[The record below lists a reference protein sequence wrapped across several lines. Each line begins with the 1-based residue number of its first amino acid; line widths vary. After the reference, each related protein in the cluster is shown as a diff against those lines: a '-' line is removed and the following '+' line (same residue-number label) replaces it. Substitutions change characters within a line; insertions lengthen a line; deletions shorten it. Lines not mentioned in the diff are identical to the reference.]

1 MKRLI
6 AFDVDSTLLR
16 VESLDTAIEAALS
29 RLPDATE
36 SRRQLRDF
44 TNGGMTG
51 RIALRDSLEARLKL
65 ASLDRTAVAEMAEAL
80 RKRITPGM
88 AALLRQL
95 REQGDDLHAV
105 SGGFADLLEPVLEDL
120 GFGHSE
126 IHANRFIFEGDLVT
140 GLDADCPL
148 SRNGGKAEI
157 LNRISTH
164 ADTTIIVGD
173 GMTDFEAFE
182 QGAADR
188 FIGFGAIAQREVVL
202 AAAEWSGQ
210 SYVRSVNALASA
222 LKL

>member
-6 AFDVDSTLLR
+6 AFDIDSTLLR

-29 RLPDATE
+29 RLPDAAE
-36 SRRQLRDF
+36 ARKRLHEL

-51 RIALRDSLEARLKL
+51 RIALRDSLEARLRL
-65 ASLDRTAVAEMAEAL
+65 AALDRESVAAMAEAL

-88 AALLRQL
+88 PALLQQL
-95 REQGDDLHAV
+95 RGQGDDVHAI
-105 SGGFADLLEPVLEDL
+105 SGGFADLLEPVLGDL
-120 GFGHSE
+120 GFSRSE
-126 IHANRFIFEGDLVT
+126 IHANRFIFDGDRVN
-140 GLDADCPL
+140 GLDPDCPL

-210 SYVRSVNALASA
+210 SYVRSVNALSSA
-222 LKL
+222 LRL

>member
-6 AFDVDSTLLR
+6 AFDIDSTLLR

-36 SRRQLRDF
+36 ARKRLHDF

-65 ASLDRTAVAEMAEAL
+65 AALDRGSVIAMA
-80 RKRITPGM
+80 P
-88 AALLRQL
+88 
-95 REQGDDLHAV
+95 
-105 SGGFADLLEPVLEDL
+105 
-120 GFGHSE
+120 
-126 IHANRFIFEGDLVT
+126 
-140 GLDADCPL
+140 DCPL

-210 SYVRSVNALASA
+210 SYVRSVNALAGA
-222 LKL
+222 LKR